1 MEKQRSRRHNRRT
14 TMMEFIDRRSFL
26 TAMVGAAAGSCLGSG
41 MSRGAAAEPD
51 SSALERAVFFGDKF
65 VDWQAPYGGPD
76 PEKCPYR
83 TPGKFDAFHMHGC
96 GPMARALYRLYGV
109 AKDEKYKVAADRYAL
124 FLINALHDPPTP
136 FANTIEIEGVRRTS
150 LSSSW
155 MYGKALAPCYEE
167 FCKHNP
173 KEDFLERKALTLYR
187 WLQVHRRDDSYFG
200 VGYPAPNQ
208 APDCQ
213 NSCDLGEVGYGLMG
227 YYEISKRPEVLQDA
241 IGLARFF
248 LTDYAR
254 GATNGIW
261 HPGLGVWLISLW
273 PADGEHTTGQP
284 INQFG
289 WGWSA
294 YLCSDFLLRLR
305 TKIDDEAMR
314 ADIAK
319 KCVSALRWQLDAC
332 QFDDGAHGM
341 LERDDKWV
349 GMTAAAVLLYEA
361 VVRHDAISAGDKAAL
376 HPRIEKSWRWLL
388 DHAQPETFP
397 EDGYIRV
404 TGKTAKRPLEN
415 LTWMMAWTCEALLL
429 GPAAF

>member
-1 MEKQRSRRHNRRT
+1 MTVSGT
-14 TMMEFIDRRSFL
+14 YDRRRFL
-26 TAMVGAAAGSCLGSG
+26 GTVAGVTTITCALSGSKESAAGE
-41 MSRGAAAEPD
+41 RI
-51 SSALERAVFFGDKF
+51 SAPLQNAVFIGDKF

-96 GPMARALYRLYGV
+96 GPMSRALYRLYG
-109 AKDEKYKVAADRYAL
+109 ATNDEKYKVAADRYAL

-136 FANTIEIEGVRRTS
+136 FSNTLEINGVRRTS

-187 WLQVHRRDDSYFG
+187 WLQRHRRDDSYFG

-227 YYEISKRPEVLQDA
+227 YYEISKRPEVIRDA
-241 IGLARFF
+241 IGLAKFF
-248 LTDYAR
+248 LTDYVE
-254 GATNGIW
+254 GSTNGIW
-261 HPGLGVWLISLW
+261 HPRLGVWLVSLW
-273 PADGEHTTGQP
+273 AANGEHTTGQA
-284 INQFG
+284 INRFG

-294 YLCSDFLLRLR
+294 YIDSEFLLRLR
-305 TKIDDEAMR
+305 TNIDDEAMK
-314 ADIAK
+314 ADIAN
-319 KCVSALRWQLDAC
+319 KCVSALRWCLDTC
-332 QFDDGAHGM
+332 QFEDGGHGM

-349 GMTAAAVLLYEA
+349 GMAAAAILLYEA
-361 VVRHDAISAGDKAAL
+361 VVRYDVISASDKAAL

-388 DHAQPETFP
+388 NRTSPETFP
-397 EDGYIRV
+397 DDGYIRV
-404 TGKTAKRPLEN
+404 TGKTNKSPLEN
-415 LTWMMAWTCEALLL
+415 ITWMLAWTCEALLL
-429 GPAAF
+429 GPTVF